1 MLCYPVEKERERGI
15 VRKRTYTEVLT
26 AGLIAGGLSV
36 FVLYPGLQGY
46 QAIQQGKFGAFCA
59 LFGGY
64 LVLMA
69 LFSLE
74 LWLTGRIRPA
84 GPEAVWKRWTPA
96 KKLVAFYWTW
106 TVLSAA
112 VSPFWTQTLV
122 GMTRNE
128 GLLTITLYC
137 GCFFCVSEY
146 GRPRGWMMH
155 LVSGVMTLF
164 SGYCLMQM
172 AGCDPLRLYPAG
184 YGFQNANVDYAG
196 VYLGTIGNADL
207 TAALLCLAIPAMG
220 IWLLAGKERSR
231 LWSLL
236 PLSLSLAALW
246 KMQVQ
251 AGLLAAAV
259 SAFVILPL
267 ALPWKGKS
275 RKGLWLASGALAAAL
290 LAGIY
295 VMEPPGGTLYE
306 LHQVLHGRWDPEMGN
321 ARVFIWREVLSRVP
335 AHLFL
340 GTGPDTMAAAGIS
353 YYSRVVEGV
362 SIPVMVD
369 TAHNEYLNI
378 LYHQGL
384 PALLAYGAALGS
396 SLVSWLRRG
405 RTDTAA
411 AICGGALLCYGIQA
425 FFSFSMCQTAGVF
438 WLVWGMFE
446 YRKTEGKR

>member
-1 MLCYPVEKERERGI
+1 
-15 VRKRTYTEVLT
+15 
-26 AGLIAGGLSV
+26 
-36 FVLYPGLQGY
+36 
-46 QAIQQGKFGAFCA
+46 
-59 LFGGY
+59 
-64 LVLMA
+64 
-69 LFSLE
+69 
-74 LWLTGRIRPA
+74 
-84 GPEAVWKRWTPA
+84 
-96 KKLVAFYWTW
+96 
-106 TVLSAA
+106 
-112 VSPFWTQTLV
+112 
-122 GMTRNE
+122 
-128 GLLTITLYC
+128 
-137 GCFFCVSEY
+137 
-146 GRPRGWMMH
+146 MH

-164 SGYCLMQM
+164 SGYCLLQM

-207 TAALLCLAIPAMG
+207 TAAPLCLAIPAMG
-220 IWLLAGKERSR
+220 GGMLGSLRDGVLLYSSQLLAGV
-231 LWSLL
+231 LLALLL
-236 PLSLSLAALW
+236 PEKSLAEQE
-246 KMQVQ
+246 KSFTEKFPPSEPFSQR
-251 AGLLAAAV
+251 LLAAV

-405 RTDTAA
+405 REDTAA